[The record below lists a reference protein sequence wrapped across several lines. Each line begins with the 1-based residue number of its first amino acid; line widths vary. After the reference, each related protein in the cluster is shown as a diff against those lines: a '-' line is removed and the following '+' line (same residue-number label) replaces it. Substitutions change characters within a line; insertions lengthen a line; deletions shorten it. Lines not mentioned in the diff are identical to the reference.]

1 MKNRKPLGAISGA
14 LAILLA
20 CPQWA
25 PAAITWN
32 ITFDDVVNNTGVG
45 FDHATLGATRQATF
59 ISVTGYLNT
68 VLDANGSVDFV
79 VNNSQTDATGFLASS
94 GPFFFTGPNGFEN
107 GFLYDHA
114 TTGIDP
120 TGAVP
125 DATATFDFGYNWN
138 SDLSAPTGGEFDL
151 FTVALHE
158 VSHSLGFSSLLNSD
172 GTSGISDGD
181 PGVFSVYDS
190 FLELGDGTSL
200 FNAGAGDYTG
210 SAADLI
216 SNDVYFGGA
225 NAMAANGGS
234 PVAVYSP
241 GTFNDGS
248 SIGHITAAGAVM
260 NFSIASGVEKR
271 EYLAVELGILQDIG
285 WSLVAV
291 PEPSSALLLL
301 AGFMGISLHRRR
313 A

>member
-32 ITFDDVVNNTGVG
+32 ITFNDVVNNTGVG
-45 FDHATLGATRQATF
+45 FDDATLGATRQATF

-68 VLDANGSVDFV
+68 ILNANGTVDFL
-79 VNNSQTDATGFLASS
+79 VNNSDTDGAGSLASAGS
-94 GPFFFTGPNGFEN
+94 LVFTGPNGFSN
-107 GFLYDHA
+107 GLVYQHA
-114 TTGIDP
+114 ITGIDP
-120 TGAVP
+120 AANPSDGS
-125 DATATFDFGYNWN
+125 ATFDFGYNWN
-138 SDLSAPTGGEFDL
+138 SDLSAPTGGEVDL

-158 VSHSLGFSSLLNSD
+158 ISHAIGFSSFLNSD
-172 GTSGISDGD
+172 GTSGISGGD

-210 SAADLI
+210 TAADLI

-260 NFSIASGVEKR
+260 NFSVASGVEKR
-271 EYLAVELGILQDIG
+271 EYLAIELGILQDIG

-291 PEPSSALLLL
+291 PEPSSALLML

>member
-1 MKNRKPLGAISGA
+1 M
-14 LAILLA
+14 
-20 CPQWA
+20 
-25 PAAITWN
+25 
-32 ITFDDVVNNTGVG
+32 NNTGVG
-45 FDHATLGATRQATF
+45 FDDATLGATRQATF

-68 VLDANGSVDFV
+68 ILNANGTVDFL
-79 VNNSQTDATGFLASS
+79 VNNSDTDGAGSLASAGS
-94 GPFFFTGPNGFEN
+94 LVFTGPNGFSN
-107 GFLYDHA
+107 GLVYQHA
-114 TTGIDP
+114 ITGIDP
-120 TGAVP
+120 AANPSDGS
-125 DATATFDFGYNWN
+125 ATFDFGHNWN
-138 SDLSAPTGGEFDL
+138 SDLSAPTGGEVDL

-158 VSHSLGFSSLLNSD
+158 ISHAIGFSSFLNSD
-172 GTSGISDGD
+172 GTSGISGGD

-210 SAADLI
+210 TAADLI

-260 NFSIASGVEKR
+260 NFSVASGVEKR
-271 EYLAVELGILQDIG
+271 EYLAIELGILQDIG

-291 PEPSSALLLL
+291 PEPSSALLML

>member
-32 ITFDDVVNNTGVG
+32 VTFDDVVNNTGVG
-45 FDHATLGATRQATF
+45 FDDATLGATRQSTF
-59 ISVTGYLNT
+59 LSVTNYLNT
-68 VLDANGSVDFV
+68 VLDANGSVDFL
-79 VNNSQTDATGFLASS
+79 VNNSETDGGGSLASS
-94 GPFFFTGPNGFEN
+94 GPYFFGGPDGYQNGLLFQ
-107 GFLYDHA
+107 HA

-125 DATATFDFGYNWN
+125 DALATFDFGYNWN
-138 SDLSAPTGGEFDL
+138 SDLSSPTGGEVDL

-158 VSHSLGFSSLLNSD
+158 VSHSLGFLSLLNSD
-172 GTSGISDGD
+172 GTSGISGGD

-210 SAADLI
+210 TAADLI

-260 NFSIASGVEKR
+260 NFSVASGVEKR
-271 EYLAVELGILQDIG
+271 EYLAIELGILQDIG